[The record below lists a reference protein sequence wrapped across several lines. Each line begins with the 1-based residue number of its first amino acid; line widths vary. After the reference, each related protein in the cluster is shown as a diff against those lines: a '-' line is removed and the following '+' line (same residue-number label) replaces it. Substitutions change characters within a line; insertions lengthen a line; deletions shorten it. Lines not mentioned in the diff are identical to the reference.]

1 LDENWQ
7 SVAEAGFGQ
16 NGKSATAP
24 GAWNDI
30 ELLQTGNIG
39 MSADEYRMQLN
50 LWAVLAAPLMLG
62 NDVRMLPRD
71 ISALLANRDLIAVDQ
86 DPLGRQGKRV
96 AQAGDTEVW
105 AKPLADGSVAVA
117 FFNKGVRAHR
127 SRCQAARLGRT
138 AASARSLVARERG
151 PRQQQLRRVSHAA
164 HVAAFEIQQV
174 I

>member
-16 NGKSATAP
+16 NGKSTSAP

-30 ELLQTGNIG
+30 GLLQTGNIG

-62 NDVRMLPRD
+62 NDVRMMPRD

-117 FFNKGVRAHR
+117 FFNKGGQSTPIAV
-127 SRCQAARLGRT
+127 SWEQLG
-138 AASARSLVARERG
+138 LEG
-151 PRQQQLRRVSHAA
+151 PRQVRDLWWHESVGRANNNYVVFLTPHTSLLLRFSK
-164 HVAAFEIQQV
+164 
-174 I
+174 